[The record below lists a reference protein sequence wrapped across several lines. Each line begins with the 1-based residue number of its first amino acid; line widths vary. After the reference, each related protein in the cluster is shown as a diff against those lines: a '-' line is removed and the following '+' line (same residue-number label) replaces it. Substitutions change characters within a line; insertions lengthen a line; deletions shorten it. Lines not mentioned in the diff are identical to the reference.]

1 MRIRFQT
8 GLLFFLLVVA
18 VSVLPPVASRAQNPA
33 PGAVSGAVTGAVP
46 TAPRIPPGMASG
58 AVPAAPPARPF
69 PAPVPGAASANIP
82 PKPEAVALADY
93 GRVKETIADLIKSE
107 MRKND
112 VVGLSIA
119 LVDDQ
124 RVVWAQ
130 GFGYADEEKKIAAT
144 PETIYR
150 AGTLTRLFTTAAVMQ
165 LAEQGKLDIDR
176 PLKEYLPEFSV
187 KSRFNN
193 AGPITLRSLMTNHS
207 GLPSRSF
214 KGMWSKKPEPFT
226 KVLDQI
232 RDDYVAYPPGFI
244 YSNSDLGFTLLGIV
258 LQKVTGRDFISS
270 LDETLLKPMN
280 MAGSSLLPAPG
291 KNSGATKSYR
301 KGREIDEPLCRDVP
315 AYGLKTTVTDISRL
329 MQMVFAQGRFGS
341 RQILKPETL
350 SEMFRVQNSQ
360 APLDFGL
367 QTGLGWMLSG
377 FGEVNIKNA
386 GPVARFGG
394 ATLLHRSQLMILPAQ
409 KLGVVVM
416 SNTSSTSTVTKVA
429 ARALT
434 LAFELKS
441 GIKQAEP
448 KMPVEVDA
456 TLSQTLLQS
465 YEGRYATMFGV
476 GSITPNGDHFD
487 VEIVDRSFHLLP
499 HADGKFGVRYKVF
512 SFIPW
517 RLRELDY
524 VSIFRERVAGRDV
537 LVINNRGRELLV
549 GEKIKPVPISG
560 AWQKRVGYY
569 RIENIGDDV
578 SLVEKTRLRLDNGI
592 MLVEFSLPLLSN
604 HPVSF
609 ALEPVSD
616 TEAII
621 CGLGSGM
628 AETVRVI
635 SSGGREELYYSGY
648 VLRKK

>member
-1 MRIRFQT
+1 MKTRYQT
-8 GLLFFLLVVA
+8 GLVLFFLAIA
-18 VSVLPPVASRAQNPA
+18 VSAYAQNAVSAATSAA
-33 PGAVSGAVTGAVP
+33 PG
-46 TAPRIPPGMASG
+46 TAPAKS
-58 AVPAAPPARPF
+58 AA
-69 PAPVPGAASANIP
+69 
-82 PKPEAVALADY
+82 ALAVDY
-93 GRVKETIADLIKSE
+93 GRLKETIADLIKSE

-130 GFGYADEEKKIAAT
+130 GFGYADERNQIAAT
-144 PETIYR
+144 PDTVYR
-150 AGTLTRLFTTAAVMQ
+150 AGTLTRLFTATAVMQ

-176 PLKEYLPEFSV
+176 PLKQYLPEFSV
-187 KSRFNN
+187 KSRFPN

-207 GLPSRSF
+207 GLPARVL
-214 KGMWSKKPEPFT
+214 KGMWSRKPEPFT
-226 KVLDQI
+226 KVVDQI
-232 RDDYVAYPPGFI
+232 RDDYAAYPPGFV
-244 YSNSDLGFTLLGIV
+244 YANSDLGFTLLGIV
-258 LQKVTGRDFISS
+258 LQKVTGRSFISCI
-270 LDETLLKPMN
+270 EEALLNPLN
-280 MAGSSLLPAPG
+280 MTHSSLLPAPG
-291 KNSGATKSYR
+291 KDRGATKSYR

-315 AYGLKTTVTDISRL
+315 GYGLKATVTDLSRF

-350 SEMFRVQNSQ
+350 AEMFRVQNSQ
-360 APLDFGL
+360 VPLDFGL
-367 QTGLGWMLSG
+367 QAGLGWMLSG

-394 ATLLHRSQLMILPAQ
+394 ATLLHRSQLMVLPAQ

-416 SNTSSTSTVTKVA
+416 SNTSSTSTVTTVA

-456 TLSQTLLQS
+456 ALSQSIMQA

-476 GSITPNGDHFD
+476 GNITPDTDHFD
-487 VEIVDRSFHLLP
+487 VEVMDRAFHLLP
-499 HADGKFGVRYKVF
+499 QADGKFGVRYKLF

-524 VSIFRERVAGRDV
+524 VSIFRERVAGREV

-549 GEKIKPVPISG
+549 GEKIKPAPVPGS
-560 AWQKRVGYY
+560 WQKRVGDYQV
-569 RIENIGDDV
+569 ENLGDDI
-578 SLVEKTRLRLDNGI
+578 SLVEKLRLRLDNGLL
-592 MLVEFSLPLLSN
+592 MVEFSLPLLSN
-604 HPVSF
+604 NRVSF
-609 ALEPVSD
+609 ALEPLSD
-616 TEAII
+616 TEAVI

-635 SSGGREELYYSGY
+635 SSNGREELSYSGY
-648 VLRKK
+648 ALRKK